1 MARRKSYRHDSGVGS
16 GSNGHPSDYSPPHRS
31 PPRLP
36 KPGDPLVM
44 ADGRVLKPE
53 SLSDLGLM
61 DPVAIDVEPK
71 DFRALTT
78 RNMEDLAG
86 DQRMVVACCAVLT
99 MTMLGISDREILDV
113 LRVDSERLLSIRE
126 HEVYTDCFNACY
138 KELINA
144 NSASLQA
151 RIASYAHGA
160 LTNVAK
166 IAATAKR
173 DDVRLTANRDILDR
187 AGTKA
192 ADQADREKG
201 RTTSLRIAVLK
212 GDTTI
217 EINDLDLKGS

>member
-1 MARRKSYRHDSGVGS
+1 MS
-16 GSNGHPSDYSPPHRS
+16 
-31 PPRLP
+31 
-36 KPGDPLVM
+36 
-44 ADGRVLKPE
+44 DGRVLQPE
-53 SLSDLGLM
+53 SMADLGLI

-71 DFRALTT
+71 DFRALAT

-99 MTMLGISDREILDV
+99 MTMLGISDREILEV
-113 LRVDSERLLSIRE
+113 LRIDSERLSTIRE

-138 KELINA
+138 RELINA
-144 NSASLQA
+144 NSSSLQA
-151 RIASYAHGA
+151 RIAAYAHGA
-160 LTNVAK
+160 LSNVAK

-192 ADQADREKG
+192 SDQADREKG
-201 RTTSLRIAVLK
+201 KTTSLRIAVLK

-217 EINDLDLKGS
+217 EINDVDLRDK

>member
-1 MARRKSYRHDSGVGS
+1 MVLA
-16 GSNGHPSDYSPPHRS
+16 NG
-31 PPRLP
+31 
-36 KPGDPLVM
+36 K
-44 ADGRVLKPE
+44 VLQPE
-53 SLSDLGLM
+53 SLADLGLT

-86 DQRMVVACCAVLT
+86 DQRMVVACCAVLS
-99 MTMLGISDREILDV
+99 MTMLGISDREILEV
-113 LRVDSERLLSIRE
+113 LRIDKERLLSIRE
-126 HEVYTDCFNACY
+126 HEVYGDCFNASY

-160 LTNVAK
+160 LTNVAV

-217 EINDLDLKGS
+217 EINDLDLKGN